1 VKDERK
7 ADAPEGTGAIALG
20 ALGIVVV
27 AWAVPAGVLL
37 LHGGG
42 RLGAVDAVVS
52 GLRLFAEG
60 HLDDP
65 RAAYPRAARE
75 GMPGPVGWWSTAAAI
90 ALVLGGVVA
99 AVATRFEPALAR
111 DRLARR
117 PGDLRGARPRM
128 WARGRDLRLGARA
141 TGFSVGRIDGRRLRA
156 DEQSHVAV
164 IAPTRAGKTTR
175 LVIPWVLEHDGPL
188 VVTSTKRDVLEAT
201 AERRSSGG
209 RVFVFDPFGEDTLGW
224 SPLLGC
230 ECWSFALRQAQWL
243 ADASA
248 DGTSEIARY
257 WRGEA
262 AKLLAP
268 LLHAAALDGRSM
280 LDVLTWVD
288 AQSVKEPSLTLIAG
302 EADAAMRQLA
312 AIDKLDGRNKGTT
325 YMSAGSVLAAYRYPE
340 VARSL
345 AGDFAPS
352 DFLRSAA
359 DTVYVVAAER
369 HQRLLAPLVVSL
381 LSSIVNEAAESGAL
395 SDRRLRVLLDEAANI
410 APLSE
415 LPRMLS
421 QAAGHG
427 IRFATV
433 WQSLAQLDERHG
445 QAAQTVLANS
455 TTQLF
460 LGPVRDERTWRY
472 VESLLRT
479 GADDDR
485 RTTRRLSQLER
496 GRALLLMAD
505 RLPAVVELG

>member
-1 VKDERK
+1 MKDERK
-7 ADAPEGTGAIALG
+7 TEAPDGLGAMALG
-20 ALGIVVV
+20 VLGAVLI

-37 LHGGG
+37 VHGGG
-42 RLGAVDAVVS
+42 GLSLADAVVS
-52 GLRLFAEG
+52 ALRLLAEQQFG
-60 HLDDP
+60 DP
-65 RAAYPRAARE
+65 RAVYPRAVRAD
-75 GMPGPVGWWSTAAAI
+75 MPGPAAWWTTAAI
-90 ALVLGGVVA
+90 ITGLLGGLTALVV
-99 AVATRFEPALAR
+99 TRFEPALAR

-117 PGDLRGARPRM
+117 PGDLRGARPRP
-128 WARGRDLRLGARA
+128 WARRRDLGLGDRA
-141 TGFSVGRIDGRRLRA
+141 TGFSVGCIDGRRLRT

-164 IAPTRAGKTTR
+164 VAPTRAGKTTR
-175 LVIPWVLEHDGPL
+175 LVVPWVLEHDGPL
-188 VVTSTKRDVLEAT
+188 VVTSTKRDVLAATGEAR
-201 AERRSSGG
+201 AARG
-209 RVFVFDPFGEDTLGW
+209 RVHVFDPFGEDSLGW
-224 SPLLGC
+224 SPLVGC
-230 ECWSFALRQAQWL
+230 ESWSFALRQAQWL

-280 LDVLTWVD
+280 LDVLKWVD
-288 AQSVKEPSLTLIAG
+288 AQSVKEPSLTLLAG

-325 YMSAGSVLAAYRYPE
+325 YMSAGSVLAAYRFPE

-345 AGDFAPS
+345 AGDFGPAT
-352 DFLRSAA
+352 FLRSSA

-381 LSSIVNEAAESGAL
+381 LSSIVNEAAEGDAL
-395 SDRRLRVLLDEAANI
+395 GERRLRVLLDEAANI

-427 IRFATV
+427 VRFATV

-445 QAAQTVLANS
+445 PAAPTVLANS

-472 VESLLRT
+472 AEALLRT
-479 GADDDR
+479 GSDDDR
-485 RTTRRLSQLER
+485 RTARRLSQLER

-505 RLPAVVELG
+505 RLPAVVEL